1 MGTERLAVEFERRL
15 DGSVLLRLSGKLEH
29 GTAALLDGIL
39 QALLKDPSPV
49 VVDLSHVDH
58 IDSRGLEVLLAAES
72 GARARNRPVEVIGIR
87 ESLRAH
93 RPPLDSGE

>member
-39 QALLKDPSPV
+39 QALWNDPSPV

-72 GARARNRPVEVIGIR
+72 GE
-87 ESLRAH
+87 
-93 RPPLDSGE
+93 

>member
-1 MGTERLAVEFERRL
+1 MGTERLAVEFERRP

-39 QALLKDPSPV
+39 QALWNDPAPV

-72 GARARNRPVEVIGIR
+72 SAHSRSRPVEVIGIR
-87 ESLRAH
+87 ESLRQH
-93 RPPLDSGE
+93 RPPLDSGG

>member
-15 DGSVLLRLSGKLEH
+15 DGSVLLRLSGKLER
-29 GTAALLDGIL
+29 GTAALLEGIL
-39 QALLKDPSPV
+39 QALWQDPAPV

-58 IDSRGLEVLLAAES
+58 IDSRGLDVLLAAES
-72 GARARNRPVEVIGIR
+72 DARRRTSPIEVVGIR

-93 RPPLDSGE
+93 RPPLE

>member
-15 DGSVLLRLSGKLEH
+15 DGSVLLRLSGKLEE

-39 QALLKDPSPV
+39 QALWNDPSPV

-58 IDSRGLEVLLAAES
+58 IDSRGLDVLLAAES
-72 GARARNRPVEVIGIR
+72 RRRSSPVEVVGIR

-93 RPPLDSGE
+93 RPPLE

>member
-39 QALLKDPSPV
+39 QALWNDPSPV

-72 GARARNRPVEVIGIR
+72 GARGRDRPVEVIGIR

>member
-15 DGSVLLRLSGKLEH
+15 DGSVLLRLSGKLER

-39 QALLKDPSPV
+39 QALWDDPSPV

-58 IDSRGLEVLLAAES
+58 IDSRGLDVLLAAEGNS
-72 GARARNRPVEVIGIR
+72 HRRAAPIDVIGIR

-93 RPPLDSGE
+93 RPPIE

>member
-1 MGTERLAVEFERRL
+1 MGTERLAVEFQRRL

-39 QALLKDPSPV
+39 QALWDDPSTV

-58 IDSRGLEVLLAAES
+58 IDSRGLEVLLATES
-72 GARARNRPVEVIGIR
+72 GARSRSSGVEVIGIR

-93 RPPLDSGE
+93 RPPLQ

>member
-39 QALLKDPSPV
+39 QALWDDPSPV

-58 IDSRGLEVLLAAES
+58 IDSRGLDVLLAAEA
-72 GARARNRPVEVIGIR
+72 GARGRSAALEVIGIR

-93 RPPLDSGE
+93 RPPLE

>member
-15 DGSVLLRLSGKLEH
+15 DGSVLLRLTGRLEH

-39 QALLKDPSPV
+39 QALWNDPHPV

-58 IDSRGLEVLLAAES
+58 IDSRGLDVLLAAES
-72 GARARNRPVEVIGIR
+72 AGRRRSSPVEVVGIR
-87 ESLRAH
+87 ESLRAN
-93 RPPLDSGE
+93 RPPLE